1 MRISKLKL
9 HEIQLTAAAALFLGA
24 GWWFSRKAVAA
35 TVPSAQPA
43 DVYGG
48 IDFSRLGF
56 EQISYSVEDAVG
68 AVESAVDSL
77 GVIFTTTADLNE
89 VEAMRG
95 DSNVA
100 AFLAMIRYA
109 EGTAGP
115 DGYRTLWGGGLFE
128 SFADHP
134 RIVGEYMSNGRP
146 IKSTAAG
153 AYQFLSGTWDDA
165 ARKLQ
170 LADFSPANQDRAA
183 IWLLSRRGALAD
195 VQAGRFEAA
204 IAKCAKEWASLPG
217 SPYGQPLKTIAQV
230 RQAYAGAG
238 GSFA

>member
-1 MRISKLKL
+1 MPASKLKL

-35 TVPSAQPA
+35 VPDRAPA
-43 DVYGG
+43 VPVDVYGG
-48 IDFSRLGF
+48 VDFSAWGGVVQAGETL
-56 EQISYSVEDAVG
+56 Q
-68 AVESAVDSL
+68 SAVDYV
-77 GVIFTTTADLNE
+77 GDIFTPTADAYE
-89 VEAMRG
+89 VDAVSA
-95 DSNVA
+95 DSNVV
-100 AFLAMIRYA
+100 AFLKMIRYA

-153 AYQFLSGTWDDA
+153 AYQFLEGTWDDA
-165 ARKLQ
+165 ARKLG
-170 LADFSPANQDRAA
+170 LVDFSPASQDRAA
-183 IWLLSRRGALAD
+183 IWLLSRRGALGD
-195 VQAGRFEAA
+195 VQAGRFEVA

-217 SPYGQPLKTIAQV
+217 SPYGQPVKTLAQV
-230 RQAYAGAG
+230 RQVYANAG
-238 GSFA
+238 GALA